1 LVPRTGAMALSWS
14 MDKLGP
20 ICRSAEDCAL
30 VLDAIC
36 GPDGKDQTVA
46 QNAAFNWNADL
57 DWRKFRVGY
66 LKKDFE
72 PATESQQPQTAE
84 ETTATP
90 EEREKRE
97 KARKGHEASR
107 ARAAYD
113 RRFSAAALEKL
124 RAMGVNLIAVEM
136 PKFPYDAMVMMLE
149 SEAAAAFDE
158 LTRTGRDKLLTSQGP
173 DDWPNSFRSAR
184 FFPAVEYIQAS
195 RARRMAMDAVGK
207 VFSQFDVIVTP
218 TFSQQLVITNL
229 TGHPALILP
238 NGFRGAD
245 APTPAS
251 LAEGADENVGGPG
264 TPVSI
269 TFLGNLYGEAKLL
282 AFARAYQEATGFH
295 KLRPKLDA

>member
-1 LVPRTGAMALSWS
+1 MALSWS

-20 ICRSAEDCAL
+20 ICRSVEDCAL
-30 VLDAIC
+30 VLDAIH
-36 GPDGKDQTVA
+36 GPDGKDRAVA
-46 QNAAFNWNADL
+46 RNAAFNWNANL
-57 DWRKFRVGY
+57 DWRSLRVGY

-90 EEREKRE
+90 EERERRE
-97 KARKGHEASR
+97 KARKRREASR
-107 ARAAYD
+107 VRAAYD
-113 RRFSAAALEKL
+113 RKFSEAALEKL
-124 RAMGVNLIAVEM
+124 RDMGVNLVAVEM
-136 PKFPYDAMVMMLE
+136 PKLPYDAMVMMLE

-158 LTRTGRDKLLTSQGP
+158 LTRTGRDKLLTAQGP
-173 DDWPNSFRSAR
+173 DDWPNSFRTAR

-195 RARRMAMDAVGK
+195 RARRLAMDAVGK

-238 NGFRGAD
+238 NGLRGSD
-245 APTPAS
+245 APPPTSFAD
-251 LAEGADENVGGPG
+251 GADENVGGSG

-269 TFLGNLYGEAKLL
+269 TFLGNLFGEAKLL
-282 AFARAYQEATGFH
+282 ALARAYQEATGFH
-295 KLRPKLDA
+295 KLHPKLEP